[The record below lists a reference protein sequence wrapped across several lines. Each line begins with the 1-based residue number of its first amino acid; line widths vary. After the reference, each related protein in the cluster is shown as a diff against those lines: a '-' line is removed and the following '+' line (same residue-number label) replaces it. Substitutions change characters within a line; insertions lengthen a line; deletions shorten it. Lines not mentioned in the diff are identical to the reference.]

1 MLSTTLARASVWSR
15 LKSVPSEHPF
25 AFGVFVSGV
34 KTSFSDLLVQK
45 VVERKEQ
52 VDWKRNFAFATFG
65 FIYLGGVQYAIYVP
79 LFGRLFP
86 KTASF
91 VAKPFRE
98 KLKDTKGI
106 LGTMAQVFLD
116 QAVHHPFMYFP
127 AFYATVRNRVVLEC
141 DLMPWKMSLNENVPS
156 WVLSER
162 ARDERRA
169 RSETCHAGI
178 STKHERG
185 FVGIVEG
192 LGSSHLCQFLLCTNA
207 PANCWCCGNV
217 LVLDLHS

>member
-1 MLSTTLARASVWSR
+1 MLPSESQSVIRKILRSRTRSGCSTFLFKTIDSQFRLYCCTTKEVLSYHAGLFLIQRKMLSTTLARASMWSR

-45 VVERKEQ
+45 VVERREQ

-86 KTASF
+86 RTASF

-98 KLKDTKGI
+98 KLKDTRGI

-127 AFYATVRNRVVLEC
+127 AFYATVRKR
-141 DLMPWKMSLNENVPS
+141 
-156 WVLSER
+156 
-162 ARDERRA
+162 
-169 RSETCHAGI
+169 H
-178 STKHERG
+178 
-185 FVGIVEG
+185 
-192 LGSSHLCQFLLCTNA
+192 GSA
-207 PANCWCCGNV
+207 V
-217 LVLDLHS
+217 